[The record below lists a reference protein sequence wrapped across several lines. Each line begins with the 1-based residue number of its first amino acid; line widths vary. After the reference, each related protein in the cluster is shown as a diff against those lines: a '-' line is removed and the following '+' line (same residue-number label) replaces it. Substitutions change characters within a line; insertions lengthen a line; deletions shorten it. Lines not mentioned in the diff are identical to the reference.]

1 MNEKIKEKNST
12 IVEIDNDAHLIVK
25 NKQNEIFNRT
35 KKNTPI
41 RIIVSEAVKKGINLI
56 EI

>member
-1 MNEKIKEKNST
+1 MNEKIKERIST
-12 IVEIDNDAHLIVK
+12 IVEIDNDAHLIIK